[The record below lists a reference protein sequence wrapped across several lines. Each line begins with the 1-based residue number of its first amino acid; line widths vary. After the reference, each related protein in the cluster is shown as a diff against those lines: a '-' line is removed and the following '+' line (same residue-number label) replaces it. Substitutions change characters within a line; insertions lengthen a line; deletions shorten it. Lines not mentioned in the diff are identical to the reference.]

1 MQISELAHRANTT
14 VKAVRYYERLGLI
27 TPERLPNGYRDY
39 DEAHLRAVREIRD
52 LTGIGIPARSTA
64 PFVEC
69 LDLGHQHGDD
79 CVSSLASYR
88 DSIREVDR
96 LIELLHDRRAR
107 LFSRLND
114 SAERG
119 FIQEDTMSDYTSI
132 PDDLPVPTDDGAAAH
147 LLGMRMPPI
156 TLTASDGRGVDLT
169 DLGAGRT
176 ILYLY
181 PLTGRPGVDLPEGWD
196 AIPGA
201 RGCTT
206 EACDFRDHHDD
217 LQAAGAARV
226 WGLSSQSIDYQAE
239 VVDRLRLPFAMLSD
253 AGFRLADALLLPTF
267 AAPGH
272 PRLYSRLTLVIRD
285 GVIEHA
291 FYPIFPP
298 NEHAQQVLEWL
309 VRHPLDSD

>member
-107 LFSRLND
+107 LVSRLND

>member
-52 LTGIGIPARSTA
+52 LTGIGIPARATA

>member
-14 VKAVRYYERLGLI
+14 VKAVRYYEQLGLI
-27 TPERLPNGYRDY
+27 TPERLDNGYRDY
-39 DEAHLRAVREIRD
+39 DEAHLRAIREIRD
-52 LTGIGIPARSTA
+52 LTGIGIPARATA

-69 LDLGHQHGDD
+69 LDLGHPHGDD

-88 DSIREVDR
+88 DSIRELDR
-96 LIELLHDRRAR
+96 LLELLHDRRAR
-107 LFSRLND
+107 LVARLND

-119 FIQEDTMSDYTSI
+119 FIQEEHMNGYAGI
-132 PDDLPVPTDDGAAAH
+132 PDDLPVPTDDGAADH
-147 LLGMRMPPI
+147 LPGMRMPTIALP
-156 TLTASDGRGVDLT
+156 TSDGGSVDMA
-169 DLGAGRT
+169 DLGDGRT

-217 LQAAGAARV
+217 LRAAGAARV
-226 WGLSSQSIDYQAE
+226 WGLSSQSTDYQAE
-239 VVDRLRLPFAMLSD
+239 VVERLRLPFVMLSD

-285 GVIEHA
+285 SVVEHV

-298 NEHAQQVLEWL
+298 NEHARQVLEWL
-309 VRHPLDSD
+309 AGHPLDAD

>member
-39 DEAHLRAVREIRD
+39 GEAHLRAVREIRD
-52 LTGIGIPARSTA
+52 LTGIGIPARATA

-107 LFSRLND
+107 LVSRLND